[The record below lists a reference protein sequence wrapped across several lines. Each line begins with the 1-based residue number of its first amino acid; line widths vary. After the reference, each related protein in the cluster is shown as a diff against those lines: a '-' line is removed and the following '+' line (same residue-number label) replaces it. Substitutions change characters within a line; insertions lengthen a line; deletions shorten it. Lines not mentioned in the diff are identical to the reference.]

1 MAKRK
6 RKKKKRDKSSSS
18 SGAEPA
24 GRDRPP
30 ARAGRDGAADDAARP
45 PRSAGAGKD
54 KGRPP
59 GHPDRAPGK
68 DSPEKSATRSFIETI
83 VTVVVL
89 VLLLRWLLI
98 EAFKIPSSSM
108 EPTLI
113 GHPYHGDRVL
123 AWKPSRFIGTPSRW
137 SVLVFVK
144 HPDRD
149 EIMGGET
156 SDRNFIK
163 RLVGLPGERVL
174 IASGDIFLRGEGD
187 EGFAIARKPPG
198 VQERVWHT
206 VHEAE
211 GEKWPDGK
219 SDGKPDSGPV
229 RWETSG
235 GLARDAE
242 TGAISGRAEGRA
254 WAHFATN
261 HYNDDN
267 GVVSSLFLRSARLD
281 LVCPH
286 CGERFEADISTAR
299 TRLRCPSTEC
309 GKWLDVLKDNLVVDD
324 AGVLECPNPA
334 CKRYVGNLR
343 KELATGSCPHC
354 KRDFKAPRLA
364 TAMGVPGRYPSSG
377 DAEEPVS
384 DIRVSLDVCAAG
396 DEDGEARGRAFVE
409 IALDDD
415 RYVAGV
421 PLAGGRARVTGPAWP
436 EGIESAAPVA
446 PFEPGVARR
455 VSFAHVD
462 QEVILRIGGEEII
475 NEPYDAGWE
484 ARAGG
489 PKTNSVRVGLEDA
502 EATLD
507 RMKIERDLHYIA
519 RGSPNVMEYYS
530 GARRRWE
537 AEPVKQLSGLGVSA
551 CDGDAVRT
559 RARIGRAEFLML
571 GDNSPSSDDGRRW
584 GYVARG
590 DLVGKAFVLFWPP
603 NRMRW
608 LR

>member
-6 RKKKKRDKSSSS
+6 RKKKRGKSSSS
-18 SGAEPA
+18 GGAEA
-24 GRDRPP
+24 S
-30 ARAGRDGAADDAARP
+30 ARRGRDGAGDDAARQA
-45 PRSAGAGKD
+45 RDAGAGKD

-59 GHPDRAPGK
+59 GHPDRAPEK
-68 DSPEKSATRSFIETI
+68 EKHEKSATRSFIETV

-123 AWKPSRFIGTPSRW
+123 AWKPSRYIGTPSRW

-149 EIMGGET
+149 EIRGGET

-163 RLVGLPGERVL
+163 RLVGLPGENVL
-174 IASGDIFLRGEGD
+174 IAGGDIFLRGEGD
-187 EGFAIARKPPG
+187 EGFAIARKPAG

-211 GEKWPDGK
+211 GEEWPDGK
-219 SDGKPDSGPV
+219 SNGKPDNKPDNGPA
-229 RWETSG
+229 RWETG
-235 GLARDAE
+235 EGLERDPE
-242 TGAISGRAEGRA
+242 TGAISGRAEGRV
-254 WAHFATN
+254 WARFATN
-261 HYNDDN
+261 HYDDDR
-267 GVVSSLFLRSARLD
+267 GVVTSLFLRSARLG
-281 LVCPH
+281 LECPH
-286 CGERFEADISTAR
+286 CGEGFEADISTAR
-299 TRLRCPSTEC
+299 TRLGCPSTEC
-309 GKWLDVLKDNLVVDD
+309 GRWLDILKDELVVDD
-324 AGVLECPNPA
+324 AGVLECRNPT
-334 CKRYVGNLR
+334 CKRFIGNRR
-343 KELATGSCPHC
+343 KDLAATGRCPHC
-354 KRDFKAPRLA
+354 ERELDEDRLA
-364 TAMGVPGRYPSSG
+364 TAMGVPGRYPPLR

-384 DIRVSLDVCAAG
+384 DIRVSLDVSAAG
-396 DEDGEARGRAFVE
+396 DENGEARGRAFVE

-415 RYVAGV
+415 RYAAEV

-446 PFEPGVARR
+446 PFEPGAARR

-462 QEVILRIGGEEII
+462 QKVVLKIGGETII
-475 NEPYDAGWE
+475 EKAYDAGWE
-484 ARAGG
+484 VRAGG
-489 PKTNSVRVGLEDA
+489 PKTNSVRLGLEDA
-502 EATLD
+502 EATFD
-507 RMKIERDLHYIA
+507 KMKIERDLHYIA

-530 GARRRWE
+530 SARRRWE
-537 AEPVKQLSGLGVSA
+537 AEPVRQLSGLGASA

-559 RARIGRAEFLML
+559 RVPIGQAEFLML